1 MFHKHSTTGKIV
13 ILIVYVDDI
22 IFTGDDEGELK
33 VLKKFHAREL
43 EVKDLGMEFARSKK
57 GIFVTQRKFVL
68 DLLEETNLLGCK
80 PVETPNGAQF

>member
-1 MFHKHSTTGKIV
+1 M
-13 ILIVYVDDI
+13 DDI

-33 VLKKFHAREL
+33 VLKKFHARKF

>member
-1 MFHKHSTTGKIV
+1 MFHKHSITGKIV

-22 IFTGDDEGELK
+22 IFTGDDEGKLK
-33 VLKKFHAREL
+33 VLKKFHAREF

>member
-1 MFHKHSTTGKIV
+1 MGKIV

>member
-1 MFHKHSTTGKIV
+1 M
-13 ILIVYVDDI
+13 DDI
-22 IFTGDDEGELK
+22 IFTGDDEGKLK
-33 VLKKFHAREL
+33 VLKKFHAREF

-68 DLLEETNLLGCK
+68 DLLEETVLLGCK